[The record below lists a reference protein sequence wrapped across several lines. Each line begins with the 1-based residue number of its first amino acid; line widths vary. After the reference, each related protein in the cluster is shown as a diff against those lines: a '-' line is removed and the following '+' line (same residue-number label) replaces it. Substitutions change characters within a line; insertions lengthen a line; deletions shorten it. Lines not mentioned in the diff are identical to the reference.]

1 MTATLDPKLAQ
12 DLVKSSK
19 RYDTTISRRIT
30 RTVMVGD
37 IPIGSDHPVRV
48 QSMINEDTLDIEG
61 STAAIRRLHEIGCE
75 IVRLTVP
82 SLAHA
87 KAVGEIKNLLESTYQ
102 PVPLVADVHHNGMK
116 IALEVANHVD
126 KVRINPGLF
135 VFERPDPNRTKFSNE
150 ELLAIREVTFKRFE
164 PLVNTLKEQNKAL
177 RIGVNHGSLAERML
191 FEYGDTPLGMV
202 QSAMEFVRIC
212 DSLDFHNIV
221 ISMKASRAPIM
232 LAAYRLMAD
241 TMDEEGFK
249 YPLHLG
255 VTEAGDGDYG
265 RIKST
270 AGIAT
275 LLSEGIGDTIRV
287 SLTESPE
294 KEIPVCY
301 SILQAVG
308 LRKTMVEYIS
318 CPSCGRTL
326 FNLEEVVK
334 KVRIATSHLTGL
346 DIAVMGCIVN
356 GPGEM
361 ADADYGYVGKGPGV
375 IALYRGREEIRK
387 VPEDEGVQALV
398 DLIKGDGKWVD
409 PN

>member
-1 MTATLDPKLAQ
+1 MSFMTALDR
-12 DLVKSSK
+12 
-19 RYDTTISRRIT
+19 RYDTKIHRRVT

-37 IPIGSDHPVRV
+37 VPVGSEHPIVV

-61 STAAIRRLHEIGCE
+61 SVAGILRLVEAGCE
-75 IVRLTVP
+75 IVRVTTP
-82 SLAHA
+82 SIGHA
-87 KAVGEIKNLLESTYQ
+87 KAMAKIRASLRAQGCT
-102 PVPLVADVHHNGMK
+102 VPLVADVHHNGIK
-116 IALEVANHVD
+116 IALEVAKHVD

-135 VFERPDPNRTKFSNE
+135 VFDKPDPDRQEFTKE
-150 ELLAIREVTFKRFE
+150 EFEAIGARIRETFE
-164 PLVNTLKEQNKAL
+164 PLVTLLRDQNKAL

-191 FEYGDTPLGMV
+191 FTYGDTPEGMV
-202 QSAMEFVRIC
+202 ESAMEFVRIC
-212 DSLDFHNIV
+212 HELDFHNIV
-221 ISMKASRAPIM
+221 ISMKASRAPVM

-241 TMDEEGFK
+241 TMDKEGFN

-275 LLSEGIGDTIRV
+275 LLADGLGDTLRV

-301 SILQAVG
+301 SILQSLG
-308 LRKTMVEYIS
+308 LRKTMVEYVA

-326 FNLEEVVK
+326 FNLEEVLH
-334 KVRIATSHLTGL
+334 KVRDATQHLQGL

-361 ADADYGYVGKGPGV
+361 ADADYGYVGKGPGT
-375 IALYRGREEIRK
+375 IALYRGREEIGK
-387 VPEDEGVQALV
+387 VPEADGVEALIQ
-398 DLIKGDGKWVD
+398 LIKEDGRWVE
-409 PN
+409 PA

>member
-1 MTATLDPKLAQ
+1 MTTTLDQNLGQTLAN
-12 DLVKSSK
+12 SSG
-19 RYDTTISRRIT
+19 RYDTQIRRRFT

-37 IPIGSDHPVRV
+37 ISIGGENPVRV

-87 KAVGEIKNLLESTYQ
+87 KAVGEIRKRLNSEYQ
-102 PVPLVADVHHNGMK
+102 HVPLVADVHHNGMK

-135 VFERPDPNRTKFSNE
+135 VFEKSDPNRKEFTSE
-150 ELLAIREVTFKRFE
+150 EITAIRDRIAQRFE
-164 PLVNTLKEQNKAL
+164 PLVNVLKKQNKAL

-191 FEYGDTPLGMV
+191 FSYGDTPIGMV
-202 QSAMEFVRIC
+202 ESAMEFIRIC

-221 ISMKASRAPIM
+221 ISMKASRAPVM

-241 TMDEEGFK
+241 TMDKEGFH

-287 SLTESPE
+287 SLTEAPE

-326 FNLEEVVK
+326 FNLEEVVQ
-334 KVRIATSHLTGL
+334 KVRNATSHLTGL

-375 IALYRGREEIRK
+375 ISLYRGREEIRK
-387 VPEDEGVQALV
+387 VPEDQGVDALI
-398 DLIKGDGKWVD
+398 DLIKGDGRWVD

>member
-1 MTATLDPKLAQ
+1 MTATLSQ
-12 DLVKSSK
+12 SSIDSSS
-19 RYDTTISRRIT
+19 RYSTQIRRRPT

-37 IPIGSDHPVRV
+37 IAIGSEHPVRV
-48 QSMINEDTLDIEG
+48 QSMINEDTLDIDG
-61 STAAIRRLHEIGCE
+61 SAASIRELHEEGCE

-82 SLAHA
+82 TLAHA
-87 KAVGEIKNLLESTYQ
+87 KAVGEIKKILEATYQ

-135 VFERPDPNRTKFSNE
+135 VFEKPNPNRTEFTQE
-150 ELLAIREVTFKRFE
+150 EIKAIGKRIFQRFQ
-164 PLVNTLKEQNKAL
+164 PLVNVLKEQNKAL

-191 FEYGDTPLGMV
+191 FSYGDTPLGMV
-202 QSAMEFVRIC
+202 ESAMEFVRIC

-221 ISMKASRAPIM
+221 ISMKASRPPVM
-232 LAAYRLMAD
+232 LAAYRMMAD
-241 TMDEEGFK
+241 MMDKEGFN

-275 LLSEGIGDTIRV
+275 LLSEGLGDTIRV
-287 SLTESPE
+287 SLTEAPI

-334 KVRIATSHLTGL
+334 KVRDATIHLTGL

-387 VPEDEGVQALV
+387 VPEDEGVKALI
-398 DLIKGDGKWVD
+398 DLIKEDGKWFD
-409 PN
+409 PE

>member
-1 MTATLDPKLAQ
+1 MSATLAKTNNET
-12 DLVKSSK
+12 SK
-19 RYDTTISRRIT
+19 RYSTQIERRQT
-30 RTVMVGD
+30 KTVMVRNIG
-37 IPIGSDHPVRV
+37 IGSDHPVRV

-61 STAAIRRLHEIGCE
+61 ATDAIIRLHDIDCE
-75 IVRLTVP
+75 LVRLTVP

-87 KAVGEIKNLLESTYQ
+87 KAVGEIRDKLNKKNID
-102 PVPLVADVHHNGMK
+102 VPLVADVHHNGMK
-116 IALEVANHVD
+116 IALEVAKHVD

-135 VFERPDPNRTKFSNE
+135 VFEKADPNRE
-150 ELLAIREVTFKRFE
+150 EYTFEEFESIKSTITQRFT
-164 PLVNTLKEQNKAL
+164 PLVETLKVQNKAL

-191 FEYGDTPLGMV
+191 FTYGDTPMGMV
-202 QSAMEFVRIC
+202 ESAMEFVRIC
-212 DSLDFHNIV
+212 DSLDFHNII
-221 ISMKASRAPIM
+221 ISMKASRAPVM
-232 LAAYRLMAD
+232 LAAYRMMAD
-241 TMDEEGFK
+241 TMDKEGFN

-275 LLSEGIGDTIRV
+275 LLAEGLGDTIRV
-287 SLTESPE
+287 SLTEAPE

-301 SILQAVG
+301 SILQSLG

-326 FNLEEVVK
+326 FNLEEVVN
-334 KVRIATSHLTGL
+334 KVRNATSHLTGL

-361 ADADYGYVGKGPGV
+361 ADADYGYVGKGKGT
-375 IALYRGREEIRK
+375 IALYRGKEEIRR
-387 VPEDEGVQALV
+387 VPEDEGVNALV
-398 DLIKGDGKWVD
+398 DLIKEDGKWID
-409 PN
+409 PEK

>member
-1 MTATLDPKLAQ
+1 MTVATQPQISTDTNR
-12 DLVKSSK
+12 
-19 RYDTTISRRIT
+19 RYSTQVHRRPT

-37 IPIGSDHPVRV
+37 IGIGSEHPVRV

-61 STAAIRRLHEIGCE
+61 STTAIRNLHEIGCE

-82 SLAHA
+82 TLASA
-87 KAVGEIKNLLESTYQ
+87 KAVGEIRSKLIETYQ
-102 PVPLVADVHHNGMK
+102 SVPLVADVHHNGMK
-116 IALEVANHVD
+116 IALEVAKHVD

-135 VFERPDPNRTKFSNE
+135 VFEKPNPNRTEFTQE
-150 ELLAIREVTFKRFE
+150 EINSIGERIIQRLT
-164 PLVNTLKEQNKAL
+164 PLVTTLKEQNKAL

-191 FEYGDTPLGMV
+191 FSYGDTPLGMV
-202 QSAMEFVRIC
+202 ESAMEFVRIC
-212 DSLDFHNIV
+212 HSIDFHNIV
-221 ISMKASRAPIM
+221 VSMKASRAPVM
-232 LAAYRLMAD
+232 LAAYRMMAD
-241 TMDEEGFK
+241 TLDKEGFN

-275 LLSEGIGDTIRV
+275 LLSEGLGDTLRV
-287 SLTESPE
+287 SLTEDPI

-326 FNLEEVVK
+326 FNLEEVVQ
-334 KVRIATSHLTGL
+334 KVREATIHLTGL

-375 IALYRGREEIRK
+375 IALYRGRDEIRK
-387 VPEDEGVQALV
+387 VPEDQGVSALV
-398 DLIKGDGKWVD
+398 DLIKEDGKWID
-409 PN
+409 P

>member
-1 MTATLDPKLAQ
+1 MTATLPTTPAVVDR
-12 DLVKSSK
+12 
-19 RYDTTISRRIT
+19 RYDTQIHRRVT

-37 IPIGSDHPVRV
+37 VPIGSEHPVVV
-48 QSMINEDTLDIEG
+48 QSMINEDTLDIE
-61 STAAIRRLHEIGCE
+61 AAVAGIIRLVEAGCE
-75 IVRLTVP
+75 IVRVTTP
-82 SLAHA
+82 SIGHA
-87 KAVGEIKNLLESTYQ
+87 KAMGKIRAELRTLGCK
-102 PVPLVADVHHNGMK
+102 VPLVADVHHNGIR
-116 IALEVANHVD
+116 IALEVAKHVD

-135 VFERPDPNRTKFSNE
+135 VFDKPDPDRQEFTEQEF
-150 ELLAIREVTFKRFE
+150 AAIGARIRETFE
-164 PLVNTLKEQNKAL
+164 PLVTLLRDQNKAL

-191 FEYGDTPLGMV
+191 FTYGDTPKGMV
-202 QSAMEFVRIC
+202 ESAMEFVRIC
-212 DSLDFHNIV
+212 DHLDFHNIV
-221 ISMKASRAPIM
+221 ISMKASRAPVM

-241 TMDEEGFK
+241 TLDREGFH

-275 LLSEGIGDTIRV
+275 LLADGLGDTVRV
-287 SLTESPE
+287 SLTEAPE

-301 SILQAVG
+301 SILQSLG
-308 LRKTMVEYIS
+308 LRKTMVEYVS

-326 FNLEEVVK
+326 FNLEEVLH
-334 KVRIATSHLTGL
+334 KVREATSHLTGL

-361 ADADYGYVGKGPGV
+361 ADADYGYVGKGPGI

-387 VPEDEGVQALV
+387 VPEDQGVSALIQ
-398 DLIKGDGKWVD
+398 LIKEDGRWVE
-409 PN
+409 PA

>member
-1 MTATLDPKLAQ
+1 MTVTMA
-12 DLVKSSK
+12 KSS
-19 RYDTTISRRIT
+19 DSASRRYETQIQRRLT
-30 RTVMVGD
+30 RTVTVGGVA
-37 IPIGSDHPVRV
+37 IGSEHPVRV
-48 QSMINEDTLDIEG
+48 QSMINEDTLDVEG
-61 STAAIRRLHEIGCE
+61 STAGIRRLHEVGCE

-87 KAVGEIKNLLESTYQ
+87 KAVGEICKRLEQTYQ
-102 PVPLVADVHHNGMK
+102 RVPLVADVHHNGMK
-116 IALEVANHVD
+116 IALEVAKHVD

-135 VFERPDPNRTKFSNE
+135 VFEKLDPSRTEFSSE
-150 ELLAIREVTFKRFE
+150 ELASISDRIVQRFE
-164 PLVNTLKEQNKAL
+164 PLVVLLKQHNKAL

-191 FEYGDTPLGMV
+191 FAYGDTPRGMV
-202 QSAMEFVRIC
+202 ESAMEFVRIC

-221 ISMKASRAPIM
+221 ISMKASRAPVM
-232 LAAYRLMAD
+232 LAAYRMMVD
-241 TMDEEGFK
+241 TMDEQGFN

-275 LLSEGIGDTIRV
+275 LLAEGLGDTIRV
-287 SLTESPE
+287 SLTEAPE

-301 SILQAVG
+301 SILQSLG

-334 KVRIATSHLTGL
+334 KVRDATSHLVGL

-387 VPEDEGVQALV
+387 VSEHEGVQALIQ
-398 DLIKGDGKWVD
+398 LIKDDGRWVD
-409 PN
+409 PL

>member
-1 MTATLDPKLAQ
+1 MTVTMA
-12 DLVKSSK
+12 KSSAS
-19 RYDTTISRRIT
+19 TSRRYETQIQRRLT
-30 RTVMVGD
+30 RTVTVGGVA
-37 IPIGSDHPVRV
+37 IGSEHPVRV
-48 QSMINEDTLDIEG
+48 QSMINEDTLDVEG
-61 STAAIRRLHEIGCE
+61 STAGIRRLHEVGCE

-87 KAVGEIKNLLESTYQ
+87 KAVGEICKRLEQTYQ
-102 PVPLVADVHHNGMK
+102 RVPLVADVHHNGMK
-116 IALEVANHVD
+116 IALEVAKHVD

-135 VFERPDPNRTKFSNE
+135 VFEKLDPSRTEFSSE
-150 ELLAIREVTFKRFE
+150 ELASISDRIVQRFE
-164 PLVNTLKEQNKAL
+164 PLVVLLKQHNKAL

-191 FEYGDTPLGMV
+191 FAYGDTPRGMV
-202 QSAMEFVRIC
+202 ESAMEFVRIC

-221 ISMKASRAPIM
+221 ISMKASRAPVM
-232 LAAYRLMAD
+232 LAAYRMMVD
-241 TMDEEGFK
+241 TMDEQGFN

-275 LLSEGIGDTIRV
+275 LLAEGLGDTIRV
-287 SLTESPE
+287 SLTEAPE

-301 SILQAVG
+301 SILQSLG

-326 FNLEEVVK
+326 FNLEEVVN
-334 KVRIATSHLTGL
+334 KVRDATSHLVGL

-387 VPEDEGVQALV
+387 VSEHEGVQALIQ
-398 DLIKGDGKWVD
+398 LIKDDGRWVD
-409 PN
+409 PL

>member
-1 MTATLDPKLAQ
+1 MTATKPSNAVESNQ
-12 DLVKSSK
+12 
-19 RYDTTISRRIT
+19 RYDTKIFRRPT

-37 IPIGSDHPVRV
+37 VSIGSEHPVRV
-48 QSMINEDTLDIEG
+48 QSMINEDTLDVEAA
-61 STAAIRRLHEIGCE
+61 TAGIRRLHEVGCE

-82 SLAHA
+82 SLGHA
-87 KAVGEIKNLLESTYQ
+87 KAVGEIKKSLENTYR
-102 PVPLVADVHHNGMK
+102 PVPLVADVHHNGMN
-116 IALEVANHVD
+116 IALEVANYVD

-135 VFERPDPNRTKFSNE
+135 VFEKPDPNRIEFTSSEIADIEQKT
-150 ELLAIREVTFKRFE
+150 VTCFE
-164 PLVNTLKEQNKAL
+164 PLVNVLKKQNKAL
-177 RIGVNHGSLAERML
+177 RIGVNHGSLSERML
-191 FEYGDTPLGMV
+191 FTYGDTPLGMV
-202 QSAMEFVRIC
+202 ESAMEFVRIC
-212 DSLDFHNIV
+212 DQMDFHNIV
-221 ISMKASRAPIM
+221 ISMKASRAPVM

-241 TMDEEGFK
+241 TMDKEGFN

-275 LLSEGIGDTIRV
+275 LLAEGLGDTIRV
-287 SLTESPE
+287 SLTEAPE

-301 SILQAVG
+301 SILQAMG

-326 FNLEEVVK
+326 FNLEEVVD
-334 KVRIATSHLTGL
+334 KVRKATYHLKGL

-387 VPEDEGVQALV
+387 VPEDEGVKALV
-398 DLIKGDGKWVD
+398 ELIKGDGRWEE

>member
-1 MTATLDPKLAQ
+1 MTASQ
-12 DLVKSSK
+12 
-19 RYDTTISRRIT
+19 RYDTKIHRRVT

-37 IPIGSDHPVRV
+37 VPIGSEHPIAV
-48 QSMINEDTLDIEG
+48 QSMINEDTLDIDG
-61 STAAIRRLHEIGCE
+61 SVAGIRRLVDAGCE
-75 IVRLTVP
+75 IVRVTTP
-82 SLAHA
+82 SIGHA
-87 KAVGEIKNLLESTYQ
+87 KAMGKIRSALRAQGCK
-102 PVPLVADVHHNGMK
+102 VPLVADVHHNGTR
-116 IALEVANHVD
+116 IALEVAKHVD

-135 VFERPDPNRTKFSNE
+135 VFDKPDPDRQEFSQDE
-150 ELLAIREVTFKRFE
+150 FDEIGDRIKDTFA
-164 PLVNTLKEQNKAL
+164 PLVKVLKEQNKAL

-191 FEYGDTPLGMV
+191 FTYGDTPQGMV
-202 QSAMEFVRIC
+202 ESAMEFVRIC

-221 ISMKASRAPIM
+221 ISMKASRAPVM

-241 TMDEEGFK
+241 TMDREGFN

-275 LLSEGIGDTIRV
+275 LLAEGLGDTIRV
-287 SLTESPE
+287 SLTEAPE
-294 KEIPVCY
+294 KEIPVCF
-301 SILQAVG
+301 SILQALG
-308 LRKTMVEYIS
+308 IRKTMVEYVA

-326 FNLEEVVK
+326 FNLEEVLHQ
-334 KVRIATSHLTGL
+334 VRNATCHLTGL

-375 IALYRGREEIRK
+375 IALYRNRDEIRK
-387 VPEDEGVQALV
+387 VPESEGVAALV
-398 DLIKGDGKWVD
+398 QLIKDDGRWVEPD
-409 PN
+409 

>member
-1 MTATLDPKLAQ
+1 MTALDR
-12 DLVKSSK
+12 
-19 RYDTTISRRIT
+19 RYDTKIHRRVT

-37 IPIGSDHPVRV
+37 VPIGSEHPVVV

-61 STAAIRRLHEIGCE
+61 SVAGIRRLVDAGCE
-75 IVRLTVP
+75 IVRVTTP
-82 SLAHA
+82 TIGHA
-87 KAVGEIKNLLESTYQ
+87 KAMGKIRASLREQGCN
-102 PVPLVADVHHNGMK
+102 VPLVADVHHNGIK
-116 IALEVANHVD
+116 IALEVAKHVD

-135 VFERPDPNRTKFSNE
+135 VFDKPDPDRTEFTKDEF
-150 ELLAIREVTFKRFE
+150 AAIGARIRETFE
-164 PLVNTLKEQNKAL
+164 PLVTLLRDQNKAL

-191 FEYGDTPLGMV
+191 FTYGDTPEGMV
-202 QSAMEFVRIC
+202 ESAMEFVRIC
-212 DSLDFHNIV
+212 NELNFHNIV
-221 ISMKASRAPIM
+221 ISMKASRAPVM

-241 TMDEEGFK
+241 TMDEEGLN

-270 AGIAT
+270 AGIAS
-275 LLSEGIGDTIRV
+275 LLSRGLGDTLRV

-301 SILQAVG
+301 SILQSLG
-308 LRKTMVEYIS
+308 LRKTMVEYVA

-326 FNLEEVVK
+326 FNLEEVLH
-334 KVRIATSHLTGL
+334 KVRDATHHLKGL

-361 ADADYGYVGKGPGV
+361 ADADYGYVGKGPGT
-375 IALYRGREEIRK
+375 IALYRGRDEIRK
-387 VPEDEGVQALV
+387 VPESEGVSALI
-398 DLIKGDGKWVD
+398 DLIKEDGRWVD
-409 PN
+409 PG